1 MMMQPSGIFKH
12 SVWALILTLTLSLGL
27 SSCSEDNPDDDS
39 VNIFSITDDI
49 QLGKQTV
56 AEIEKNPQEYPILS
70 ETQYPVA
77 YGHLRRIS
85 KTILDG
91 SKVFYKD
98 KFEWQTKIIKNDKV
112 LNAFCTPGGYI
123 YVYTGL
129 IKFLDNETQL
139 AGVMGHEIAHADRR
153 HSTDQLT
160 KIYGITTLLS
170 VVLGNNPGLVAEM
183 ATAVIGLKFS
193 RDNETE
199 ADKYSVIYLYPTE
212 YDARG
217 AKYFFEKIIN
227 QGGSSPPEFLST
239 HPNPDNRV
247 VNIENEWKALGSITG
262 QTFEQRYQDFK
273 NSLP

>member
-1 MMMQPSGIFKH
+1 MMKLSGIFKH
-12 SVWALILTLTLSLGL
+12 SIWVLLLSLSLGL
-27 SSCSEDNPDDDS
+27 ASCSKDNPDDDS
-39 VNIFSITDDI
+39 VNIFSVTDDI

-77 YGHLRRIS
+77 YGHLRRIT

-91 SKVFYKD
+91 GKVFYKD
-98 KFEWQTKIIKNDKV
+98 KFEWQTKIIKNDNV

-199 ADKYSVIYLYPTE
+199 GDKYSVIYLYPTE

-217 AKYFFEKIIN
+217 AKYFFEKIIS
-227 QGGSSPPEFLST
+227 QGSSSPPEFLST
-239 HPNPDNRV
+239 HPNPDNRI
-247 VNIENEWKALGSITG
+247 VNIENEWNALGSKTG
-262 QTFEQRYQDFK
+262 QTFQQRYQDFK